1 TCGGKGGC
9 VSSISKACRCWRVPR
24 SLAASRSPRP
34 SRRATHSLH
43 TARWES
49 ARDTGDQDRVG
60 TGRSGR
66 GMLGG
71 AEQCP
76 GPVLGSWRF
85 PPARAFVCPDGYS
98 AQHRGVLFISVPC
111 SALFTLNRDAAI
123 RPRLAGHWVARALGG
138 KVRFARYERRKQD
151 RTSPSPIESS

>member
-1 TCGGKGGC
+1 
-9 VSSISKACRCWRVPR
+9 
-24 SLAASRSPRP
+24 
-34 SRRATHSLH
+34 
-43 TARWES
+43 
-49 ARDTGDQDRVG
+49 G

-66 GMLGG
+66 GLLGV
-71 AEQCP
+71 AKQCQR
-76 GPVLGSWRF
+76 PVLGSWRF

-123 RPRLAGHWVARALGG
+123 RPRLAGHWVARALVG

-151 RTSPSPIESS
+151 RTSPSPIESSVVISQGSTAGHEERFAVVLLRPVTAGSRTHQEGANPSEPSLLRGAWFL